1 MMKLCKRTVLAGLL
15 LVIGC
20 ACMARAIDRTIAKI
34 NDTILTESDLAA
46 VIADVA
52 GLHKSDG
59 IDAFASA
66 TSETVAGMFD
76 RALLLQEAKRLHMTP
91 SKEELHRQVEEMV
104 REIRGK
110 FPSERE
116 FYQELAQEGLSLDQL
131 KEQLLKRT
139 RDDFMVYHV
148 VDSQFSVSEAD
159 LQKMKAEGGVSR
171 PAALRLRRM
180 GIAVDKKRSAA
191 DACREVQGMVAKTI
205 TDGISFEEGV
215 RRYSQVPG
223 ATEDG
228 GDMGYV
234 APDSLSADVRRAVDG
249 LQVGQASAPVIAG
262 GYANIFYVESKR
274 GERVALREQKFL
286 QAREDLLNSL
296 RRRAVLQVF
305 DDRLQPLL
313 ISEYRSQIANT
324 VASPATSSAMPAAAQ
339 PTPAGHARGQSY
351 PAQPAQTPAY
361 PVAPHAH
368 PAYQQPL
375 PTPGP
380 QPGFWQRMGGRRQGQ

>member
-1 MMKLCKRTVLAGLL
+1 MMMNLCRRAVVASLVLVMACAG
-15 LVIGC
+15 IS
-20 ACMARAIDRTIAKI
+20 RAIDRTIAKI
-34 NDTILTESDLAA
+34 NNTILTESDLAE

-52 GLHKSDG
+52 GMHKTTG
-59 IDAFASA
+59 IDAFAQA
-66 TSETVAGMFD
+66 TSETVTGMLD
-76 RALLLQEAKRLHMTP
+76 RALLLQEARRLQMVP
-91 SKEELHRQVEEMV
+91 SNEELHRQVEEMV

-116 FYQELAQEGLSLDQL
+116 FYQGLAEEGVSLDQL
-131 KEQLLKRT
+131 KEQLVKRT

-180 GIAVDKKRSAA
+180 GIAVDKNHSREE
-191 DACREVQGMVAKTI
+191 ACRQVQAMVAKTI

-223 ATEDG
+223 AAEDG

-234 APDSLSADVRRAVDG
+234 APESLSADVRQAVDG
-249 LQVGQASAPVIAG
+249 LQVGQASAPIIAG

-274 GERVALREQKFL
+274 GERVALREKKFL
-286 QAREDLLNSL
+286 QAREDLLTSL

-305 DDRLQPLL
+305 DDRLQPFLTP
-313 ISEYRSQIANT
+313 EYRAQ
-324 VASPATSSAMPAAAQ
+324 ASGNVVQRSA
-339 PTPAGHARGQSY
+339 PTPAAVTPQAY
-351 PAQPAQTPAY
+351 APASQPQPAY
-361 PVAPHAH
+361 APT
-368 PAYQQPL
+368 YQQPQ
-375 PTPGP
+375 PQQTPPP
-380 QPGFWQRMGGRRQGQ
+380 QQRSFWQRMGGRRQ